1 MSWITVAKAGEI
13 TGQTVTQA
21 ALDQATS
28 RLEALPFTDDVLT
41 ADDGTWEP
49 RAHGRFVDG
58 FVPDGDGKAIPGQP
72 IPLPLAVAVATLA
85 RYYTR
90 KPLAFETDAV
100 LTGNVIEEGTPSLL
114 ADLPNVVVTSV
125 WPYLHHEIKGV
136 DVEEPVPVDER
147 ERARSIPLSYR

>member
-72 IPLPLAVAVATLA
+72 IPLPLAIAVATLA

-90 KPLAFETDAV
+90 KPLAFETDALLV
-100 LTGNVIEEGTPSLL
+100 GNVIADNSALL
-114 ADLPNVVVTSV
+114 SDLPNAVRTGV
-125 WPYLHHEIKGV
+125 WPYLHREIRGV
-136 DVEEPVPVDER
+136 EAEEPVPVDER